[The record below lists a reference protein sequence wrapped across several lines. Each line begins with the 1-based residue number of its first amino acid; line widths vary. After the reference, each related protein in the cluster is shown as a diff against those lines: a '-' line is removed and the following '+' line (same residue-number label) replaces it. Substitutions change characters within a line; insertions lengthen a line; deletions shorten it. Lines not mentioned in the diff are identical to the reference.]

1 MISSPSTGTLNM
13 FFLIISIAILLVV
26 VILLLPT
33 LSGLTK
39 VSVETP
45 HRHHHKQDH
54 RPNNK
59 KQVENQDDYQY
70 GYVPPDEL
78 AQSSNDVDD
87 EGFLKTEARVL
98 KEKLQLHS
106 DDIPIRIKLKNF
118 AGDEGTGL
126 RRRKAEKLDFNTDP
140 NSYDYDLD
148 ELIAEETES
157 ARQNAQREFYKDQ
170 KLGGEK
176 EEMV

>member
-1 MISSPSTGTLNM
+1 M
-13 FFLIISIAILLVV
+13 
-26 VILLLPT
+26 
-33 LSGLTK
+33 
-39 VSVETP
+39 
-45 HRHHHKQDH
+45 
-54 RPNNK
+54 
-59 KQVENQDDYQY
+59 
-70 GYVPPDEL
+70 
-78 AQSSNDVDD
+78 
-87 EGFLKTEARVL
+87 
-98 KEKLQLHS
+98 
-106 DDIPIRIKLKNF
+106 
-118 AGDEGTGL
+118 